1 MSPGSQVTA
10 DLHKVLLYRKGDFFQ
25 AHKDTQAKRT
35 SEEHADIYCLL
46 LLIHLL
52 TQRSDDHFA
61 SLLVFMPTSYRRGDF
76 LLEQTEGFNSS
87 GFKAQTQRAL
97 AAKRCRW
104 VAFFADIPHSVAPI
118 TSGYRLV
125 LAYNLQRR
133 RVTEM
138 APQAG
143 AFLAPSLQD
152 MIDSLH
158 YHFKHLL
165 TQLSYWERE
174 RKDNSYVIHLQH
186 DYTPSSMSLE
196 HLGESTATSI
206 KCCPN
211 TFKSISRCSWHLN
224 IRRRSLSDVAVRA
237 GR

>member
-1 MSPGSQVTA
+1 
-10 DLHKVLLYRKGDFFQ
+10 
-25 AHKDTQAKRT
+25 
-35 SEEHADIYCLL
+35 
-46 LLIHLL
+46 
-52 TQRSDDHFA
+52 
-61 SLLVFMPTSYRRGDF
+61 MPTSYRRGDF

-196 HLGESTATSI
+196 HLDRCQMWQCGLVDEDSAAAIRSYVEGI
-206 KCCPN
+206 RAKKRQNNEYDDDELEEARLKALFPNCPLNMKDCDIFARAFEEACCPEWSN
-211 TFKSISRCSWHLN
+211 HFLYQYSSPLKTTN
-224 IRRRSLSDVAVRA
+224 A
-237 GR
+237 GRGTSVSRWW